1 MAVVLAA
8 LEVSAGLAAQ
18 TAPAPLPD
26 RDTFL
31 RQVRLQLQ
39 TDDARQRDYSYVE
52 TRRRVRVDGRGR
64 PTGQPSVRVAESYP
78 GLPGEGRWERVLED
92 DGRRASDAE
101 LRKVDGER
109 QKKATAMA
117 TRLARQSDADRAR
130 AARDDA
136 RRRAEQTALVDDAFR
151 VYEIAMLGR
160 EVVQGHDTIA
170 LSLTPRPNAAT
181 QTRDGRWMRAF
192 KGKAWVSESDFE
204 LVRLEVEA
212 IRSVSIG
219 LGMLARM
226 HEGTKVA
233 FERRKVNDE
242 VWLPAT
248 SSYQVSA
255 RVLMLKGIRENGTSE
270 YSNYRKFSV
279 DTSQS
284 FSTGPPA
291 ATPPTAR

>member
-1 MAVVLAA
+1 
-8 LEVSAGLAAQ
+8 
-18 TAPAPLPD
+18 
-26 RDTFL
+26 
-31 RQVRLQLQ
+31 
-39 TDDARQRDYSYVE
+39 
-52 TRRRVRVDGRGR
+52 
-64 PTGQPSVRVAESYP
+64 
-78 GLPGEGRWERVLED
+78 
-92 DGRRASDAE
+92 
-101 LRKVDGER
+101 
-109 QKKATAMA
+109 
-117 TRLARQSDADRAR
+117 
-130 AARDDA
+130 
-136 RRRAEQTALVDDAFR
+136 
-151 VYEIAMLGR
+151 MLGR